1 MHARRGSD
9 TAAEACVAILIAGT
23 TLDGFTTWNEKIN
36 HRCLRGPPSASQ
48 QQVPPGAQQS
58 EAFVNGLNEP
68 SLPQAACLALGLE
81 QHQDVALTNRPLCT
95 QHTRTRTSAHASA
108 SYPLHPFPAHNPPTP
123 VPLTCFHHRTTRSC
137 ATAIAQDNPST
148 CHHAQPCS
156 QPSTTGYMARRLQK
170 SQPVP
175 GAQAFCDGMS
185 ALQAISPRPRD
196 PARDSLP
203 RVAQKSGRPLLLIVQ
218 CDEYVRT
225 CVPPIARPSIRG
237 ARGWAGVGWVRQSL
251 TFTFRTMER
260 FSSSKNS
267 TRTWVTVPREPV
279 RPSTSLTLANLGRE
293 SPSLSCNRAPSQC
306 ADLTRGRT
314 RHTHKQLPCKGG
326 GGGHTP
332 AAFSTCNVSPRHS
345 AGSLLQLR
353 QRYAIARAVPCTQK
367 MAPRPSPRAQLQAGA
382 RGRGLPRATLRSRR
396 PLPIPTSSSRA
407 DRGPA
412 RPQPDCSL
420 LARCGSRC
428 RLESAV
434 QPRQEQRAAI
444 QIDGLPTT
452 GM

>member
-123 VPLTCFHHRTTRSC
+123 VSLTCFHHRTTRSC

-185 ALQAISPRPRD
+185 ALQAISPRP
-196 PARDSLP
+196 
-203 RVAQKSGRPLLLIVQ
+203 
-218 CDEYVRT
+218 
-225 CVPPIARPSIRG
+225 
-237 ARGWAGVGWVRQSL
+237 
-251 TFTFRTMER
+251 
-260 FSSSKNS
+260 
-267 TRTWVTVPREPV
+267 
-279 RPSTSLTLANLGRE
+279 
-293 SPSLSCNRAPSQC
+293 
-306 ADLTRGRT
+306 
-314 RHTHKQLPCKGG
+314 
-326 GGGHTP
+326 
-332 AAFSTCNVSPRHS
+332 
-345 AGSLLQLR
+345 
-353 QRYAIARAVPCTQK
+353 
-367 MAPRPSPRAQLQAGA
+367 
-382 RGRGLPRATLRSRR
+382 
-396 PLPIPTSSSRA
+396 
-407 DRGPA
+407 
-412 RPQPDCSL
+412 
-420 LARCGSRC
+420 
-428 RLESAV
+428 
-434 QPRQEQRAAI
+434 
-444 QIDGLPTT
+444 
-452 GM
+452 

>member
-1 MHARRGSD
+1 MSPSR
-9 TAAEACVAILIAGT
+9 T
-23 TLDGFTTWNEKIN
+23 
-36 HRCLRGPPSASQ
+36 GPCAH
-48 QQVPPGAQQS
+48 
-58 EAFVNGLNEP
+58 NT
-68 SLPQAACLALGLE
+68 
-81 QHQDVALTNRPLCT
+81 H
-95 QHTRTRTSAHASA
+95 AHAQA
-108 SYPLHPFPAHNPPTP
+108 HTHQLHIHLTHFPPTTRP
-123 VPLTCFHHRTTRSC
+123 RLTCFHHRTTRSC

-218 CDEYVRT
+218 CAEYVRT
-225 CVPPIARPSIRG
+225 CVQPIARPSIRG
-237 ARGWAGVGWVRQSL
+237 ARGWAGAGWVRQSL

-293 SPSLSCNRAPSQC
+293 SPSLSCNRAPSQF

-314 RHTHKQLPCKGG
+314 RHTQSRCPVRGAEG
-326 GGGHTP
+326 RMRG
-332 AAFSTCNVSPRHS
+332 AAGIPRS
-345 AGSLLQLR
+345 ADG
-353 QRYAIARAVPCTQK
+353 
-367 MAPRPSPRAQLQAGA
+367 
-382 RGRGLPRATLRSRR
+382 
-396 PLPIPTSSSRA
+396 SSRA
-407 DRGPA
+407 LAASRGETGPP
-412 RPQPDCSL
+412 R
-420 LARCGSRC
+420 GHESR
-428 RLESAV
+428 RQGKSA
-434 QPRQEQRAAI
+434 
-444 QIDGLPTT
+444 
-452 GM
+452 